1 MARNRDAEK
10 RVFAKT
16 TTKIPHTQLSS
27 WQHKP
32 TTIQNKSTA
41 KLCSFSPMPQNHFA
55 EEAKVNVPDAL
66 DNVSR
71 EFSLSVTYRNA
82 HGSSTPSILEGPFGE
97 GEACQKIVE
106 VQRERSWEFPGSCR
120 WLLL

>member
-1 MARNRDAEK
+1 MVRNRDAEK
-10 RVFAKT
+10 KVFAKT

-41 KLCSFSPMPQNHFA
+41 KFCPFFPMPQNHLA

-66 DNVSR
+66 DMSR
-71 EFSLSVTYRNA
+71 EEFPLSVTYRNA
-82 HGSSTPSILEGPFGE
+82 RRCG
-97 GEACQKIVE
+97 
-106 VQRERSWEFPGSCR
+106 
-120 WLLL
+120 